1 MRRSDVATDFPRAV
15 SLSRLLAGTSRS
27 GVPLHCTLACGFA
40 NTRDYLVRCI
50 EERVVGV
57 DECLTEIA
65 STDPCQERQQAS
77 LRS

>member
-1 MRRSDVATDFPRAV
+1 MTALTR
-15 SLSRLLAGTSRS
+15 LAGTSRS

-50 EERVVGV
+50 EERVVGG

>member
-1 MRRSDVATDFPRAV
+1 MRRSDFATDFPRAV
-15 SLSRLLAGTSRS
+15 SLSWLLAGTSRS
-27 GVPLHCTLACGFA
+27 GVPLHRTLACGFA